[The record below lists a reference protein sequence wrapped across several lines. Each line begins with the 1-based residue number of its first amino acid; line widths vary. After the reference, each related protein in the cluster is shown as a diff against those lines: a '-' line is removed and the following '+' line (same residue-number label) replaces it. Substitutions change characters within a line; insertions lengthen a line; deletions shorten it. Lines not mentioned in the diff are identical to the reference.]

1 MWKPL
6 SIISGLILLA
16 TGGIMFTQV
25 QNQIR
30 SEREQAKAAKTN
42 LDSALKNQA
51 ESNKAK
57 ATSETDLSDAKTEL
71 AANSQKKATAL
82 ATKEQKVAEVGKSSM
97 ERDTVAKE
105 LADLETRLKD
115 LGGLARLV
123 AELKEL
129 EAKKATLDSG
139 IQNSKAAIAATIAH
153 REATDKV
160 IAQLKNRDL
169 FQKTGTV
176 VESFR
181 TYVSAVNPELGFV
194 ILAHGDNSNVTK
206 GAKFDIVR
214 GDKLIAKIVVTH
226 LEPNKSTAEIVSGSL
241 AAGESIL
248 PGDRAVVNAASTPKS
263 LAAMANRSAA
273 KPAPGAKKPGA
284 AKPAAPPADPFA
296 SPEGAAPPTEKPA
309 VPPAEKP
316 AEKPADAAPAE
327 KPADPAMEKK

>member
-30 SEREQAKAAKTN
+30 SERKQAEAAKAN
-42 LDSALKNQA
+42 LDSAMKNQV

-57 ATSETDLSDAKTEL
+57 TNSDTDLADAKTEL
-71 AANSQKKATAL
+71 AANQQKKATAL
-82 ATKEQKVAEVGKSSM
+82 ATKEQKVAEVAKATM
-97 ERDTVAKE
+97 ERDGVAKE
-105 LADLETRLKD
+105 LADLENKLKD

-139 IQNSKAAIAATIAH
+139 IQNSKDAIAATIAH

-206 GAKFDIVR
+206 GAKFDIIR

-226 LEPNKSTAEIVSGSL
+226 LEPTKSTAEIVTGSL

-248 PGDRAVVNAASTPKS
+248 PGDRAVVNVASTPKS

-273 KPAPGAKKPGA
+273 KPAANSKKPGA
-284 AKPAAPPADPFA
+284 AKPGTAPADPFA
-296 SPEGAAPPTEKPA
+296 SPDGATPPAEKPA
-309 VPPAEKP
+309 APPAEKP
-316 AEKPADAAPAE
+316 AEKTETTPAE
-327 KPADPAMEKK
+327 KPADANMEKK